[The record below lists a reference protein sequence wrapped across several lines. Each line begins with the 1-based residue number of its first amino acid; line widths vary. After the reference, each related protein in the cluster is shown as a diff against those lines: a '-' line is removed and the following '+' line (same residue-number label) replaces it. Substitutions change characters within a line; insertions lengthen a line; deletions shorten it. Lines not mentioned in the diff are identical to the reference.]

1 MKQQKT
7 GKLPP
12 APGNEVDAFLEVL
25 EHPLR
30 DDVVRV
36 RALLLSAMPG
46 ISEAIKWNA
55 PSFRTEEFFATFH
68 LRSREDVQLVF
79 HTGAKKKATKAK
91 VVLSPKAEALVKWL
105 DSDRA
110 LVTLSPSRLASQKI
124 AFSTLVREW
133 VTQL

>member
-68 LRSREDVQLVF
+68 LRSTEDVQLVF

-91 VVLSPKAEALVKWL
+91 VVLSPKADALVKWL

-133 VTQL
+133 VTQM

>member
-1 MKQQKT
+1 
-7 GKLPP
+7 
-12 APGNEVDAFLEVL
+12 
-25 EHPLR
+25 
-30 DDVVRV
+30 
-36 RALLLSAMPG
+36 
-46 ISEAIKWNA
+46 
-55 PSFRTEEFFATFH
+55 
-68 LRSREDVQLVF
+68 
-79 HTGAKKKATKAK
+79 

>member
-68 LRSREDVQLVF
+68 LRSKEDVQLVF
-79 HTGAKKKATKAK
+79 HTGAKKKAAKAK

-133 VTQL
+133 VTQM